1 MTGVQ
6 TCALPILA
14 FQFLISTFIA
24 LAGWTGGLISAVLV
38 IAVYLMGILFFTVIH
53 IRKEDALVE
62 KNGKK

>member
-1 MTGVQ
+1 M
-6 TCALPILA
+6 A

-62 KNGKK
+62 KNGKN